1 MRSWGWR
8 LVALAFLVA
17 VSVASSSP
25 AADAASRPRVVV
37 VLDPGACPED
47 DTRTLRLCEGF
58 RRAVRRTGVDARIV
72 APTYREGLDDF
83 LSLVARQGY
92 EAVVTFGIG
101 FTPELGAVAARYPN
115 VPFVVLD
122 VSRANVSGNPKNVQ
136 GIVLRTNE
144 AAFLAG
150 WLAAKLEARRPGPD
164 VVGVVGGI
172 KIPTVDDF
180 VVGYTAGA
188 RRAVRGVKVLV
199 DYSNDFVDP
208 SKCAPLARR
217 QFARGAGTIFNV
229 AGACGLGTLEAAAKA
244 GKWAIGVDADQS
256 SFGPHVLTSVL
267 KHFEAAFVEIFQQIK
282 AGRVRTGRDTQLTM
296 RDGAAG
302 LGKISPKVPRAL
314 TKELESVRRKILAGE
329 IRVPGVVR
337 LAGQ

>member
-1 MRSWGWR
+1 MRLLPLL
-8 LVALAFLVA
+8 LVVA
-17 VSVASSSP
+17 AVASASSTCP
-25 AADAASRPRVVV
+25 ADAASRPRVVV
-37 VLDPGACPED
+37 VIDAGACPED

-58 RRAVRRTGVDARIV
+58 RRAIRRTGVDARVV
-72 APTYREGLDDF
+72 APTFRENLADF

-92 EAVVTFGIG
+92 EAVITFGIG
-101 FTPELGAVAARYPN
+101 YTPELGKVAARYPH

-122 VSRANVSGNPKNVQ
+122 VSRANVSGTPRNVE
-136 GIVLRTNE
+136 GIVLRTHE

-164 VVGVVGGI
+164 VVGVVGGV
-172 KIPTVDDF
+172 KIPSVDDF
-180 VVGYTAGA
+180 IVGYTAGA

-199 DYSNDFVDP
+199 DYSDDFVDA
-208 SKCAPLARR
+208 SKCAALARR

-229 AGACGLGTLEAAAKA
+229 AGGCGLGTLDAAAKA

-267 KHFEAAFVEIFQQIK
+267 KHFEAGFVEIFQQVK

-314 TKELESVRRKILAGE
+314 AKELESVRRKILAGE
-329 IRVPGVVR
+329 IRVPGVTR
-337 LAGQ
+337 RPDQ